1 MITWLT
7 VRFIAV
13 SSLWVLW
20 HFYGAK
26 KYLQYVK
33 EREQNDRKN

>member
-1 MITWLT
+1 MFTWLT

-13 SSLWVLW
+13 SSLWAIW

-26 KYLQYVK
+26 KYLQHVK
-33 EREQNDRKN
+33 EVKKDDRKN